1 MEKDDFSSMQGLI
14 QDDTEGDGGAEF
26 QKYMRDIAISLKQI
40 EGGIR
45 QMAESSGVQRKVEV
59 DEIKELT
66 KSGPG
71 ADARSSSGVVV
82 VSVFVASL
90 ITNLLTLVQN
100 TYMISPAKSAR
111 QVHLSNL
118 VNSLLYISLVLS
130 IFSTL
135 IASGIFHVFKSH
147 RLRQTKEDIQHTDL
161 LMRLG
166 FAFGAVCMYIALLA
180 IALALVVFGWATQT
194 SAVAIVIT
202 TVSAVAPLV
211 WVLLLR
217 FLWIEPPW
225 YKGSPYRRPS
235 SKEYL
240 HAS

>member
-1 MEKDDFSSMQGLI
+1 MPVVSACK
-14 QDDTEGDGGAEF
+14 GA
-26 QKYMRDIAISLKQI
+26 R
-40 EGGIR
+40 R
-45 QMAESSGVQRKVEV
+45 
-59 DEIKELT
+59 ELT
-66 KSGPG
+66 IPHQ
-71 ADARSSSGVVV
+71 
-82 VSVFVASL
+82 SVFVASL

-147 RLRQTKEDIQHTDL
+147 RLRQTKEDILRTDL

-211 WVLLLR
+211 WVLLLWC
-217 FLWIEPPW
+217 LWVEPPW
-225 YKGSPYRRPS
+225 YKGSPYRHPPF
-235 SKEYL
+235 KA
-240 HAS
+240 HMPAS